1 MAVSIPR
8 RDSDASKGASE
19 TPQDSQPNHSD
30 NNTRP
35 DIHGNLADQISH
47 RESDL
52 AIRDFIDGSD
62 SDFPEPGSNAEH
74 SGEKYS

>member
-8 RDSDASKGASE
+8 RDSDASKGATE
-19 TPQDSQPNHSD
+19 KPQGPSANHP
-30 NNTRP
+30 TRP
-35 DIHGNLADQISH
+35 DCHGNLSYQIPH

-74 SGEKYS
+74 SGEKYLAD